1 MEAGG
6 AVGGFFL
13 NSSEVGGDRDME
25 IRALINGGLIAELV
39 MSSLSAQ
46 DYYLLRYRQNM
57 EHIWKKIPLLGP
69 NSTPVLH
76 VPAQMECFNHLMSFP
91 ALCTGFASKKYP

>member
-1 MEAGG
+1 MEGGGAGG
-6 AVGGFFL
+6 EFFL
-13 NSSEVGGDRDME
+13 NSSEVGGNWDIK

-57 EHIWKKIPLLGP
+57 EHIWKKNSLLGP
-69 NSTPVLH
+69 KSTPVLQI
-76 VPAQMECFNHLMSFP
+76 PAQMYCFHHLMSFP
-91 ALCTGFASKKYP
+91 ALCTGSASKKYP